1 MFTDHQKASLIE
13 LGCHRSSEGFIERV
27 AVWDAVATF
36 IHEQLLVHKGVWI
49 PTFGSF
55 DTVSKEIVTEDRT
68 VTLCWP
74 VFHLASNL
82 RARHHLKSRRESL
95 PAHRKLE
102 LLKCSQVAADASVS
116 RQTAQTCIQST
127 VSLLSGCLQN
137 GENVAVVLKGVG
149 VLLIDGL
156 SFEMKFYYDFLEK
169 LSGKENFRRAV
180 RKAPS
185 LLDMGVSRAT
195 PLASLVFS
203 GCLVVLPKFQMEL
216 VPKVLPL
223 IHHKSSGST
232 SGAQKP
238 RKDET
243 LPPLSK
249 GKKVRF
255 DSTPTY
261 IRRLSSAGVDGELF
275 RRIRSKLQKESIAN
289 RLLPPIR
296 AVPADLG
303 RTRCVKFLGE
313 EGGAEQAQREGALPK
328 RQEAKASR
336 RHSALK
342 KTTTACSQEP
352 PSFSSLPLQTPRKPS
367 MLPFLACDSVEYH
380 RERLRKIRKEREQ
393 AKEMAAA
400 TSGGETSLPE
410 ESSHNRSGLLPPIRE
425 EAGSP
430 TEKMAAATSRVE
442 RSRPEEPSVVRAQ
455 LLPPIND
462 ATGSPTEEMAA
473 AASHGETSLPKES
486 STMGA
491 RLLPPIRN
499 EAGSPRCPAPKTK
512 ALPRRKGTPYPR

>member
-1 MFTDHQKASLIE
+1 MSSSMAVANKEQHGMSEDGPMVGRASRQIRSETEGTRAHSHHGSGAAASFGMEMALSICHLHPAQQWE
-13 LGCHRSSEGFIERV
+13 GCREGADAECDQLFLSSPERV

-203 GCLVVLPKFQMEL
+203 GCLVVLPK
-216 VPKVLPL
+216 
-223 IHHKSSGST
+223 
-232 SGAQKP
+232 
-238 RKDET
+238 
-243 LPPLSK
+243 
-249 GKKVRF
+249 
-255 DSTPTY
+255 
-261 IRRLSSAGVDGELF
+261 
-275 RRIRSKLQKESIAN
+275 
-289 RLLPPIR
+289 
-296 AVPADLG
+296 
-303 RTRCVKFLGE
+303 
-313 EGGAEQAQREGALPK
+313 
-328 RQEAKASR
+328 
-336 RHSALK
+336 
-342 KTTTACSQEP
+342 
-352 PSFSSLPLQTPRKPS
+352 
-367 MLPFLACDSVEYH
+367 
-380 RERLRKIRKEREQ
+380 
-393 AKEMAAA
+393 
-400 TSGGETSLPE
+400 
-410 ESSHNRSGLLPPIRE
+410 
-425 EAGSP
+425 
-430 TEKMAAATSRVE
+430 
-442 RSRPEEPSVVRAQ
+442 
-455 LLPPIND
+455 
-462 ATGSPTEEMAA
+462 
-473 AASHGETSLPKES
+473 
-486 STMGA
+486 
-491 RLLPPIRN
+491 
-499 EAGSPRCPAPKTK
+499 
-512 ALPRRKGTPYPR
+512 

>member
-1 MFTDHQKASLIE
+1 MSSSMAVANKEQHGMSEDGPMVGRASRQI
-13 LGCHRSSEGFIERV
+13 RSETEERV

-289 RLLPPIR
+289 SVLPPIR
-296 AVPADLG
+296 AVPAAPEQPMSCQLQGQEGTDNQEGLG
-303 RTRCVKFLGE
+303 RTRRVKFLDE
-313 EGGAEQAQREGALPK
+313 EGGAGEAECEVALPEL
-328 RQEAKASR
+328 QED
-336 RHSALK
+336 
-342 KTTTACSQEP
+342 E
-352 PSFSSLPLQTPRKPS
+352 TPRKPS
-367 MLPFLACDSVEYH
+367 RLALRACDSVTL
-380 RERLRKIRKEREQ
+380 LRKRVEKSREEWEQ
-393 AKEMAAA
+393 GKEMAAA
-400 TSGGETSLPE
+400 TSRGETSLPE
-410 ESSHNRSGLLPPIRE
+410 ESCDRSVLLPPIRE
-425 EAGSP
+425 KTGSP
-430 TEKMAAATSRVE
+430 TEKMAAAPSHGE
-442 RSRPEEPSVVRAQ
+442 PSLPKEPSVVPSGL
-455 LLPPIND
+455 LLPIKGG
-462 ATGSPTEEMAA
+462 TGSPTEEMAA
-473 AASHGETSLPKES
+473 AASRAES
-486 STMGA
+486 SPPMESPTIRSGHGMPRTVRA
-491 RLLPPIRN
+491 ALTAAKQLL
-499 EAGSPRCPAPKTK
+499 CPFWVIETH
-512 ALPRRKGTPYPR
+512 L